1 MDYSTFSENPNLY
14 FMSILLA
21 MAITLLAYGAG
32 PLLFALI
39 WKKPILKK
47 RFRLLC
53 ILYTITVAILFM
65 ALRFV
70 AGDNVGTF
78 APALIWGI
86 VFYKIGSHIL
96 RSQGRLSTV
105 EMKPPEN
112 LQAETSC
119 AVAKAEPAPI
129 IEVYRS
135 NFKLPQEREK
145 NAGKNYF
152 KMGFFIML
160 AVLVCLSSAFVWLYS
175 NCSMDLE
182 EAEKEISSLQ
192 EKVDSKQNIIR
203 SMREE
208 SAMLNSSI
216 GFIVDG
222 SPYYHNYWCDTFQNA
237 DEYWAHNIE
246 YCAYIGYSPCP
257 YCW

>member
-1 MDYSTFSENPNLY
+1 
-14 FMSILLA
+14 
-21 MAITLLAYGAG
+21 
-32 PLLFALI
+32 
-39 WKKPILKK
+39 
-47 RFRLLC
+47 
-53 ILYTITVAILFM
+53 
-65 ALRFV
+65 
-70 AGDNVGTF
+70 
-78 APALIWGI
+78 
-86 VFYKIGSHIL
+86 
-96 RSQGRLSTV
+96 
-105 EMKPPEN
+105 MKSPEN
-112 LQAETSC
+112 TQAETGY

>member
-1 MDYSTFSENPNLY
+1 
-14 FMSILLA
+14 
-21 MAITLLAYGAG
+21 
-32 PLLFALI
+32 
-39 WKKPILKK
+39 
-47 RFRLLC
+47 
-53 ILYTITVAILFM
+53 
-65 ALRFV
+65 
-70 AGDNVGTF
+70 
-78 APALIWGI
+78 
-86 VFYKIGSHIL
+86 
-96 RSQGRLSTV
+96 
-105 EMKPPEN
+105 
-112 LQAETSC
+112 
-119 AVAKAEPAPI
+119 
-129 IEVYRS
+129 
-135 NFKLPQEREK
+135 
-145 NAGKNYF
+145 
-152 KMGFFIML
+152 ML